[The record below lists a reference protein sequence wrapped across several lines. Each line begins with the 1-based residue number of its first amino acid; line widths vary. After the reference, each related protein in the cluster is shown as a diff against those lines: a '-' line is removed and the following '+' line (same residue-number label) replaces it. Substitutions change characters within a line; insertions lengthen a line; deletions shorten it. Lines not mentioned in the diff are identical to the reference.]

1 MLIAVMCC
9 VVICV
14 HVILPAEPWLS
25 NTIRARS
32 RLDCPCLTGYS
43 TSRVSNQSAQ
53 YNRRNQPTIVKVTS
67 IPSSGPNRHP
77 VVVSNQSAQ
86 YNHRNQPMIVK
97 IISTPSSVPDR
108 QPVVVS
114 DPSKSVI
121 CHRFSP
127 GRLGN
132 HLFEYASILG
142 IARTT
147 NKTVY
152 FLNEGVL
159 LGILKY
165 PPVQTRHEEMRARCK
180 KAKVLSEKYLCSFDR
195 QLIALEEGQ
204 DYDIREYLQSW
215 LYFDGMRE
223 EMKTLVTFKDDIVQ
237 EAAQVMGDLRRQYA
251 NTTLVGVHV
260 RRGDLQR
267 RGAVGGGYLVA
278 PVAFFHRAMTYFR
291 QRFHSKVTFLV
302 LSEPEDHQW
311 CVQNVKAGS
320 ADVVVLHPRSAAV
333 DMQILSLTDHF
344 IRTVGT
350 FGWWAA
356 FKNLGTPTV
365 VFLEEFSKKGSAVSK
380 FYSPTAADYML
391 PRWLPM

>member
-1 MLIAVMCC
+1 MIAKVS
-9 VVICV
+9 
-14 HVILPAEPWLS
+14 PTPS
-25 NTIRARS
+25 S
-32 RLDCPCLTGYS
+32 
-43 TSRVSNQSAQ
+43 VSNRQ
-53 YNRRNQPTIVKVTS
+53 
-67 IPSSGPNRHP
+67 P

-86 YNHRNQPMIVK
+86 YNRRNQPMIVK
-97 IISTPSSVPDR
+97 IISTPSSVSNR

-114 DPSKSVI
+114 DPSKAVI

-152 FLNEGVL
+152 FLNEGLL

-180 KAKVLSEKYLCSFDR
+180 KAKVLGEKHGCSFDR
-195 QLIALEEGQ
+195 RLIALEEGQ

-223 EMKTLVTFKDDIVQ
+223 EMKTLVTFKDDIVR

-260 RRGDLQR
+260 RRGDLQAR
-267 RGAVGGGYLVA
+267 KVNGYLM
-278 PVAFFHRAMTYFR
+278 PKPDFFLRAMTYFR
-291 QRFHSKVTFLV
+291 NRFRSKVTFLV
-302 LSEPEDHQW
+302 LSEPRDKYW

-320 ADVVVLHPRSAAV
+320 ADVVVLEPHSAAV

-350 FGWWAA
+350 YGWWAA
-356 FKNLGTPTV
+356 FKNPGTPTV
-365 VFLEEFSKKGSAVSK
+365 VFLEEFFVKGSVLSNW
-380 FYSPTAADYML
+380 YSATAADYLL
-391 PRWLPM
+391 PGWLPM